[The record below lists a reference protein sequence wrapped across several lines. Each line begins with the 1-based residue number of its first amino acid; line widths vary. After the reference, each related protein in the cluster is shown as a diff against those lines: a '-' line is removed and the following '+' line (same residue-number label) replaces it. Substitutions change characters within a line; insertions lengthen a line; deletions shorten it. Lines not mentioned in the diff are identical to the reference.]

1 MFCIFQNKKIMKSN
15 LFMGAYFFLF
25 ECSETPVNKI
35 LNKKIFILI
44 LKFSPFVYSFEKKK
58 GFIDIT
64 KKRTINN
71 NY

>member
-1 MFCIFQNKKIMKSN
+1 MKSN

-44 LKFSPFVYSFEKKK
+44 LKFSSFVYSFEKKK
-58 GFIDIT
+58 GLHRHN
-64 KKRTINN
+64 KKKNDK
-71 NY
+71 